1 VSRKGGDEGPGV
13 DRSGHLSLI
22 CYAARAMT
30 IFVLLILVAAGAVLA
45 WRKHRRS
52 ARAVFLLGAIL
63 FFAVGCGL
71 VPAVAL
77 EDLQTGYVAEPVQP
91 WQPRTAIVV
100 LGAGTERVADT
111 RAVEVLALAYGR
123 VVKALELYLQ
133 CRHAGKVCR
142 VIVSGGDPR
151 GFGASEAKVYGAVLV
166 RIGVD
171 PTDLVLEGRSL
182 NTWQNARFS
191 AAWLNDHPQD
201 EVLLVT
207 SGLHLRRSI
216 LYFSHFGI
224 RALPVRA
231 DYVAAVVSPF
241 PQAYN
246 FLLMDLALHEYT
258 GLLRYRV
265 YELLGWNIKAQHPG
279 AVQVGAREPARLCKP
294 GR

>member
-1 VSRKGGDEGPGV
+1 MGGDEGLGGDQAGRP
-13 DRSGHLSLI
+13 SLI
-22 CYAARAMT
+22 CYCARAMT
-30 IFVLLILVAAGAVLA
+30 IFLLFLLVAAGFVLA
-45 WRKHRRS
+45 WRRRRKI
-52 ARAVFLLGAIL
+52 ARTAFVLAGIL

-77 EDLQTGYVAEPVQP
+77 ENLQTGYADEPVQP
-91 WQPRTAIVV
+91 WKPRTAIVV

-111 RAVEVLALAYGR
+111 HAVEVLALAYGR

-133 CRHAGKVCR
+133 CRHEGKACR
-142 VIVSGGDPR
+142 VIVSGGDAR

-166 RIGVD
+166 QIGVD

-182 NTWQNARFS
+182 NTWQNAQYC

-231 DYVAAVVSPF
+231 DYAAAVVSPL

-246 FLLMDLALHEYT
+246 FLLTDLALHEYT

-265 YELLGWNIKAQHPG
+265 YELLGWNVKAQHPG
-279 AVQVGAREPARLCKP
+279 AV
-294 GR
+294 